1 MQVFLMQF
9 SLINTDIL
17 LLILKV
23 FKNTVIGLE

>member
-17 LLILKV
+17 LLTLKG
-23 FKNTVIGLE
+23 FKNDAIGLE